1 MSYNWENI
9 IWQNADKTW
18 GIGFYE
24 RIRHNNGYDND
35 SYDSEW
41 DDDYDYEKFAHAANG
56 FPSREAA
63 MRWWTGTNPGSFNT
77 AGKRMTV
84 KETKE
89 LADMVRAANNPAFA
103 KELAEKKEKAKSAA
117 FVKSVR
123 ETLRANEPVA
133 NKTYR
138 VRINMGS
145 VPSAYGMM
153 QDHEVRLV
161 KDDNSD
167 WLGFEE
173 STRLKNGKVRKSFVK
188 VWNTKTRS
196 QSKNIVWV
204 EEAKANPYGYGYGFN
219 RY

>member
-24 RIRHNNGYDND
+24 RIRHNNDYDND

-56 FPSREAA
+56 FPSPDSAQ
-63 MRWWTGTNPGSFNT
+63 RWWTGANPGSFQIDS
-77 AGKRMTV
+77 KRLTV

-89 LADMVRAANNPAFA
+89 LADMVRAANDPAFA
-103 KELAEKKEKAKSAA
+103 KELDAKREQAASLA
-117 FVKSVR
+117 FVKNVR
-123 ETLRANEPVA
+123 EKLRANEPVA
-133 NKTYR
+133 NKEYSI
-138 VRINMGS
+138 RISMNA
-145 VPSAYGMM
+145 VPSATGMM
-153 QDHEVRLV
+153 HDHHVRLV
-161 KDDNSD
+161 ANGD

-173 STRLKNGKVRKSFVK
+173 STRLKNGKVRKSFIK
-188 VWNTKTRS
+188 VWNAKTRT

-204 EEAKANPYGYGYGFN
+204 EEVKSHYGY

>member
-56 FPSREAA
+56 FSSPEAA
-63 MRWWTGTNPGSFNT
+63 QRWWTGANPGSFHI
-77 AGKRMTV
+77 ASKRMTV
-84 KETKE
+84 KETKD

-103 KELAEKKEKAKSAA
+103 KELAEKQEKAKSAA

-123 ETLRANEPVA
+123 EKLRANEPVE
-133 NKTYR
+133 NKRYR
-138 VRINMGS
+138 IRISMS
-145 VPSAYGMM
+145 SLPSAYGMM
-153 QDHEVRLV
+153 QDHEVRLG
-161 KDDNSD
+161 KDGD
-167 WLGFEE
+167 WLGFEN
-173 STRLKNGKVRKSFVK
+173 STRLKNGNVRKSFIK

-204 EEAKANPYGYGYGFN
+204 EEAKESYGYGYGFN